1 MIFDKNEYFEL
12 LELEKKYNTR
22 GKSFFE
28 EDFDN
33 YGKLIEYQANLS
45 SHIYWRNRKKYVS
58 IIKSFIH
65 DVISADDFTNEFLAL
80 WTKNRDALDTIEI
93 NFDPNPKSIGFFD
106 IVDEI
111 FHHCE
116 MFEPESKQNEEY
128 NAIWLKN
135 SLKKTLLKMQK
146 YLDEESKFLD

>member
-12 LELEKKYNTR
+12 LELKKRYSNQR
-22 GKSFFE
+22 KSFFK

-33 YGKLIEYQANLS
+33 YRKLIKYQANLS
-45 SHIYWRNRKKYVS
+45 TQIYWRDRKKYVS
-58 IIKSFIH
+58 IIKSFIN

-93 NFDPNPKSIGFFD
+93 NFDPNPKLIGFCN

-111 FHHCE
+111 FHYCE
-116 MFEPESKQNEEY
+116 MFEPESEQNEEY
-128 NAIWLKN
+128 NTIWLKN
-135 SLKKTLLKMQK
+135 SLKKTLVKIQK
-146 YLDEESKFLD
+146 YLGEVT

>member
-1 MIFDKNEYFEL
+1 M
-12 LELEKKYNTR
+12 
-22 GKSFFE
+22 
-28 EDFDN
+28 
-33 YGKLIEYQANLS
+33 
-45 SHIYWRNRKKYVS
+45 S
-58 IIKSFIH
+58 IIKSFIN
-65 DVISADDFTNEFLAL
+65 DVISADDFTYEFLAL

-135 SLKKTLLKMQK
+135 YLQK
-146 YLDEESKFLD
+146 ESIFNAKRVRVEKNNGPFLQV